1 MRIPGTK
8 IEISANRAPAPRNV
22 LATNSYE
29 DSVAGKLADRYGRS
43 ASVTANGRSVGQAY
57 NEETIQEIY
66 QGYIFGAIK
75 KTRNQVAEILAN
87 NVEVFNPK
95 DGNPS
100 EAPALDKRHP
110 YMDAIENADMDN
122 SLFYAGLATYLI
134 VLGEAFVDAGLRTMA
149 AGNIVPTQA
158 FNLLQSNRVVRTYDK
173 DGNLATYKLSERLPN
188 GTDKVT
194 HFVPHNVIAIIDL
207 NPWDLRK
214 GYGMIR
220 PIVDKVALENMS
232 TKLQTATIAN
242 GIKAP
247 GIMST
252 KEKVAKDDYD
262 DLVNSVQTRYTS
274 NDMERAGT
282 PIVTN
287 GGFIDYKSLIEDLDK
302 LAMIKIR
309 NMNRDAFFAALSVSK
324 TILGIEESG
333 TTREVARV
341 QREQFI
347 LDACMP
353 LANAILSGLNQDY
366 KTHYPKDYERNP
378 LKMRAVAPI
387 EKDTEQEKAEAEIEK
402 LKAEAYKTYVD
413 SGMDPDQA
421 AKLAGL
427 ELPDNEKVKTVEK
440 APAANTIVL
449 TDEQLRVISGRN
461 EAPGAAPVI
470 NVDNTSHVH
479 QHSPS
484 EHAQAA
490 KNGLSDKERTRI
502 ENAETQLRNELVAL
516 DSELA
521 EAYMAN
527 VNTIEKETQEAYIAN
542 LTNVLLAY
550 YTVAVP
556 IYGKNRALQLAMDFD
571 ETATE
576 FLFNEQVRQ
585 IVRERLGKVANA
597 HFATIDEELTN
608 VITDTTRDG
617 AARREVIAAVRDKV
631 NNEVVKWQVERLV
644 QTEASN
650 AFNQATY
657 LSDKQFITERNY
669 VGRAYKVWRTNSPKP
684 CPFCAGLNG
693 RKEPFETDF
702 FKVGQVAE
710 GTKLTVDGKEKPVY
724 YPVRFVDVNA
734 GGLHPNCHCDYKLEI
749 V

>member
-1 MRIPGTK
+1 MRIPGTS

-22 LATNSYE
+22 LSTNSYE

-43 ASVTANGRSVGQAY
+43 ASVSANGRAVGAAY
-57 NEETIQEIY
+57 NDETIQEIY

-75 KTRNQVAEILAN
+75 KTRNQVAEILSN

-100 EAPALDKRHP
+100 QAPALDKRHP

-122 SLFYAGLATYLI
+122 SLFYAGIATYLI
-134 VLGEAFVDAGLRTMA
+134 VLGEAFIDAGLRTMA
-149 AGNIVPTQA
+149 AGNIVPVGA
-158 FNLLQSNRVVRTYDK
+158 LNLMQSNRVVRTYDN
-173 DGNLATYKLSERLPN
+173 DGKLATYKLSERLPN
-188 GTDKVT
+188 GTDKFT
-194 HFVPHNVIAIIDL
+194 HYVPSNVVAIIDL

-220 PIVDKVALENMS
+220 PIVDKVALENMA

-247 GIMST
+247 GILST
-252 KEKVAKDDYD
+252 KEKVGKDEYD

-287 GGFIDYKSLIEDLDK
+287 GGFVDYKSLIEDLDK

-366 KTHYPKDYERNP
+366 KVNYPKDYQRDP

-387 EKDTEQEKAEAEIEK
+387 EKDTEQEKAEAEIYK
-402 LKAEAYKTYVD
+402 LRAETYKVYID

-421 AKLAGL
+421 AELAEL
-427 ELPDNEKVKTVEK
+427 ELAEGTKVKTVEK
-440 APAANTIVL
+440 PAAANTIVL
-449 TDEQLRVISGRN
+449 TDDQLRVISGRN
-461 EAPGAAPVI
+461 EAPGATPTI
-470 NVDNTSHVH
+470 NVDNSSHVH
-479 QHSPS
+479 QHSPADL
-484 EHAQAA
+484 AQTA
-490 KNGLSDKERTRI
+490 KNVLTDKERTRI
-502 ENAETQLRNELVAL
+502 EKAEQTLRNDLATLDGELGEQYVSSVNNL
-516 DSELA
+516 DKDKQA
-521 EAYMAN
+521 
-527 VNTIEKETQEAYIAN
+527 AYIAE
-542 LTNVLLAY
+542 LTNVLMAY
-550 YTVAVP
+550 YAVAVP
-556 IYGKNRALQLAMDFD
+556 IFGKNRAAMLATDFN
-571 ETATE
+571 EAATQ
-576 FLFNEQVRQ
+576 FVFNEQVRQ

-597 HFATIDEELTN
+597 HFATLDAELTN
-608 VITDTTRDG
+608 VITDATRDG
-617 AARREVIAAVRDKV
+617 LQRDAVIKAVREKV
-631 NNEVVKWQVERLV
+631 ENEVVKWEVERLV
-644 QTEASN
+644 QTETSN

-657 LSDKQFITERNY
+657 LSDKQFITEKNY

-684 CPFCAGLNG
+684 CPFCTSQAG
-693 RKEPFETDF
+693 RREPFETDF
-702 FKVGQVAE
+702 FKVGDVAE